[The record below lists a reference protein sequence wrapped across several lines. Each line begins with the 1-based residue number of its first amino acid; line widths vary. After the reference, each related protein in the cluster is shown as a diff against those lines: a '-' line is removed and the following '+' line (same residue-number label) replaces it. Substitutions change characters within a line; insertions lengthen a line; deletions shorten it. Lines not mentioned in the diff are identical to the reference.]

1 MVMAQCGQGPSVL
14 AQFHEPGLEWELRV
28 GMKMERATQPGTQR
42 RPIGHSLGSL
52 DAQGAR
58 GCLKPVLV
66 SLCSGIHGENPEQHR
81 GRWSCSESF
90 LFMTAEAAASREWMR
105 GDFSWDSHWGCIPE
119 VTRLDSRDP
128 LLGFLS
134 PLVLHSGSPGGSVN
148 STVSL
153 SQIISR

>member
-1 MVMAQCGQGPSVL
+1 
-14 AQFHEPGLEWELRV
+14 
-28 GMKMERATQPGTQR
+28 
-42 RPIGHSLGSL
+42 
-52 DAQGAR
+52 
-58 GCLKPVLV
+58 
-66 SLCSGIHGENPEQHR
+66 
-81 GRWSCSESF
+81 
-90 LFMTAEAAASREWMR
+90 MTAEAAASREWMR

-153 SQIISR
+153 SPLSFQMISRLPPRLAVDPVAGV